1 MRKAKLLLDT
11 NIVVDFINAR
21 EPFFPAARKTMV
33 LGRVGELDLWIS
45 SSQVADLMYIC
56 SNSGRKEPPLLQQLQ
71 ALRTFVSVYA
81 TGPQEMGR
89 MLRTSWANPEDVLL
103 HEVALS
109 LSADAIISRN
119 KADFETQPI
128 KMMDRDELF
137 TWLKD
142 TYNVDYEKI
151 DL

>member
-1 MRKAKLLLDT
+1 
-11 NIVVDFINAR
+11 
-21 EPFFPAARKTMV
+21 MV
-33 LGRVGELDLWIS
+33 PGRVGELDLRIS

-56 SNSGRKEPPLLQQLQ
+56 SNSGRKEPPPPLLQQLQ

-89 MLRTSWANPEDVLL
+89 MLRTSWADPEDALL

-109 LSADAIISRN
+109 LSADAIINRN
-119 KADFETQPI
+119 KADFETQAI
-128 KMMDRDELF
+128 KVMDGDELF
-137 TWLKD
+137 AWLKD
-142 TYNVDYEKI
+142 TYNVDYEEI